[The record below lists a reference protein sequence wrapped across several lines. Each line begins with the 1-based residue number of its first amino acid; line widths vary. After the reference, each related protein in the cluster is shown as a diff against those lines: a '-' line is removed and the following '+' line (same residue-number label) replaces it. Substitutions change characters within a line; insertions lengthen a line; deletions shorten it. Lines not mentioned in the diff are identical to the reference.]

1 MKTSRFFTLGIAV
14 LTLSFAV
21 SCGNSSKTTSKETA
35 SASPQATAS
44 AAVTSDAQGKFA
56 RMSFDK
62 VEHDFGTIAAGTP
75 QETVFTFKNIGDAP
89 LLITNAR
96 SSCGCTVP
104 DYPRNTPIAPGE
116 TGELLVKFNGTGI
129 NQVTKTITLTTN
141 TKAGT
146 ETLRITAFVQPE
158 SATAF
163 DSPLKK

>member
-1 MKTSRFFTLGIAV
+1 MNSSRFFTQGITTIA
-14 LTLSFAV
+14 LTFVV
-21 SCGNSSKTTSKETA
+21 SCGNNSNTTSKEMA
-35 SASPQATAS
+35 SMSTQATAS
-44 AAVTSDAQGKFA
+44 EAGTSDAQGKFA

-62 VEHDFGTIAAGTP
+62 VEHDFGTITAGTP

-141 TKAGT
+141 TKAGI
-146 ETLRITAFVQPE
+146 ENLRITAFIQPE

-163 DSPLKK
+163 DSPLNK

>member
-1 MKTSRFFTLGIAV
+1 MKTSQIFTLGIAALA
-14 LTLSFAV
+14 LTYSV
-21 SCGNSSKTTSKETA
+21 SCGNNSNTASKEATSMNA
-35 SASPQATAS
+35 QATAS
-44 AAVTSDAQGKFA
+44 AAGASDAQGTYA

-96 SSCGCTVP
+96 SSCGCTIP

>member
-1 MKTSRFFTLGIAV
+1 MKTSRIFTLGITTIA
-14 LTLSFAV
+14 LSFGV
-21 SCGNSSKTTSKETA
+21 SCGNASNTTSKESTSNA
-35 SASPQATAS
+35 PTTAS
-44 AAVTSDAQGKFA
+44 AAVASDTQGTFA

>member
-1 MKTSRFFTLGIAV
+1 MKTSRNFTLGIA
-14 LTLSFAV
+14 TIALSFGV
-21 SCGNSSKTTSKETA
+21 SCGNASNTTSKESTSNA
-35 SASPQATAS
+35 PTTAS
-44 AAVTSDAQGKFA
+44 AAVASDAQGTFA

>member
-1 MKTSRFFTLGIAV
+1 MKNSMLFSLA
-14 LTLSFAV
+14 LSFSLLAV
-21 SCGNSSKTTSKETA
+21 NTSCGDTSKKTSKESEA
-35 SASPQATAS
+35 SSAMPAAAATDGD
-44 AAVTSDAQGKFA
+44 VQTKFA

-62 VEHDFGTIAAGTP
+62 VEHDFGAIRAGAP

-89 LLITNAR
+89 LIITNAR

-116 TGELLVKFNGTGI
+116 SGELLVMFNGTGV
-129 NQVTKTITLTTN
+129 NQVTKSITLTTN

-146 ETLRITAFVQPE
+146 ETLRIKAFVEPE
-158 SATAF
+158 GSTAF

>member
-1 MKTSRFFTLGIAV
+1 MKKSRL
-14 LTLSFAV
+14 LTLAMVALFVGVAA
-21 SCGNSSKTTSKETA
+21 SCGDAPKKDSKETA
-35 SASPQATAS
+35 SISEMPSAS
-44 AAVTSDAQGKFA
+44 AAEGDTQAKFA

-62 VEHDFGTIAAGTP
+62 VEHDFGAIAAGTP
-75 QETVFTFKNIGDAP
+75 QETVFTFKNIGHAP

-116 TGELLVKFNGTGI
+116 TGELLVKFNGTGV

-146 ETLRITAFVQPE
+146 ETLRIKAFVEPQGSTAFE
-158 SATAF
+158 
-163 DSPLKK
+163 SPLKK

>member
-1 MKTSRFFTLGIAV
+1 MKTSRIFTLSIA
-14 LTLSFAV
+14 TIALSFGV
-21 SCGNSSKTTSKETA
+21 SCGNASNTASKESTSNA
-35 SASPQATAS
+35 PTTAS
-44 AAVTSDAQGKFA
+44 AAVASDAQGIFA